1 MHDLSKPGNW
11 KAFLEHMEPC
21 IKYLEAKY
29 VVDYILAKTGKRTLV
44 IGVDESLM
52 CKDERSASVQSFFE
66 HLENLAWRN
75 SITASVFVFASSL
88 SAFTMRKG
96 WEKHVRFPESAFLLH
111 ELPLPLLHDDIVENE
126 ALFLSFKSNPDLA
139 PALALASGHPRS
151 ILDLYDALKDNP
163 RAQLPSLVRQRSEVA
178 GNTWHTYYCSRRNL
192 LLSRLLRW

>member
-1 MHDLSKPGNW
+1 MHDLSKPSNW
-11 KAFLEHMEPC
+11 KAFINYMEPC
-21 IKYLEAKY
+21 IKYLEADN
-29 VVDYILAKTGKRTLV
+29 VVEYIVAKTGKRTLV

-52 CKDERSASVQSFFE
+52 CKDERSRSFFR
-66 HLENLAWRN
+66 HLENLAWCN
-75 SITASVFVFASSL
+75 SITSSVFVFASSL

-96 WEKHVRFPESAFLLH
+96 WEKLVKFPESAFLLH
-111 ELPLPLLHDDIVENE
+111 ELPLPLLQDDIVGNE

-151 ILDLYDALKDNP
+151 IWDLYDTLKDNP

>member
-1 MHDLSKPGNW
+1 MHDLSKPDNW

-29 VVDYILAKTGKRTLV
+29 VVDYIVAKTGKRTLV

-52 CKDERSASVQSFFE
+52 CKDERSRSFFR
-66 HLENLAWRN
+66 HLEKLAWRN
-75 SITASVFVFASSL
+75 SIAASVFVFASSL
-88 SAFTMRKG
+88 SACTMRKG
-96 WEKHVRFPESAFLLH
+96 WEKLVKFPESAIRLH
-111 ELPLPLLHDDIVENE
+111 ELPLPLLHDDVVENE

-139 PALALASGHPRS
+139 PALALASGHARS
-151 ILDLYDALKDNP
+151 ILYLRDTLKDNP

-192 LLSRLLRW
+192 PLSRLLRW

>member
-1 MHDLSKPGNW
+1 MHDLSMPGNW

-21 IKYLEAKY
+21 IKYLEAEH
-29 VVDYILAKTGKRTLV
+29 VVDYILAMTGKRTLV

-52 CKDERSASVQSFFE
+52 SEDERSASFFR
-66 HLENLAWRN
+66 HLEKLAWCN
-75 SITASVFVFASSL
+75 SITSSVFVFASSL
-88 SAFTMRKG
+88 SAFKMRKG
-96 WEKHVRFPESAFLLH
+96 WEKLVKFPESAFLLH
-111 ELPLPLLHDDIVENE
+111 ELPFPLLQDGIVGNE

>member
-1 MHDLSKPGNW
+1 MHDLSKPDNW

-21 IKYLEAKY
+21 IKYLQSEP
-29 VVDYILAKTGKRTLV
+29 VVDYIVAKTGKRTLV

-52 CKDERSASVQSFFE
+52 CIDARSASFFE
-66 HLENLAWRN
+66 HLELLARNN
-75 SITASVFVFASSL
+75 SITTSVFVFASSL
-88 SAFTMRKG
+88 SAFKMRDG
-96 WEKHVRFPESAFLLH
+96 WKKLVRSSVSAIFLR
-111 ELPLPLLHDDIVENE
+111 ELPLPLLQDDVVGNE
-126 ALFLSFKSNPDLA
+126 ALLLRFKSNPDLA

-151 ILDLYDALKDNP
+151 ILDLYDTLKDNP